1 MADSGNTRVER
12 RKGRQYSA
20 ELRAQLNP
28 DQQMTLNELERFGWE
43 LKFIRR
49 PPFRDPIPVVFD
61 ADRTSFCVLRPDG
74 TLDDHPDLL
83 IRT

>member
-1 MADSGNTRVER
+1 MADSGTTRAER
-12 RKGRQYSA
+12 RRGTPYSS

-49 PPFRDPIPVVFD
+49 PAFRDPVPVVFD
-61 ADRTSFCVLRPDG
+61 PDRTSFCVLRPDG
-74 TLDDHPDLL
+74 TLDDNPDIT
-83 IRT
+83 IRR